1 MKAPFAA
8 FKFSPGNIGTAGFNG
23 EPFKYIGPGEFIAY
37 ALDTG
42 DTGSGRGARLRRAAL
57 GLCPTVVLTP
67 VPSRAVHL

>member
-42 DTGSGRGARLRRAAL
+42 DTARDVAHGSAVPRWGSAPP
-57 GLCPTVVLTP
+57 LC
-67 VPSRAVHL
+67 

>member
-8 FKFSPGNIGTAGFNG
+8 FKFSPGNIGTAGVSA

-37 ALDTG
+37 AI

-67 VPSRAVHL
+67 VPPPRAIHL